1 MTPSGTGAA
10 TRDVVGV
17 YGKIP
22 AQGDFVRIHAADPA
36 AQALDVWIQE
46 SLEALARANAELPR
60 EPVYFMHQ
68 GAGQGAL
75 VGVLMRSADRVGRV
89 YPLAVFAR
97 VDPSTLGG
105 AYSGFPTAYS
115 LFLQDA
121 ARLAAD
127 LDRVDA
133 ALLAARARSL
143 RVPSP
148 AEVSQAALVCQHVLN
163 VSLTG
168 DLLRRVFADAPPGSH
183 YYAFKTALD
192 ACDTTRSRPPR
203 VPITLDCPITSDVD
217 LFAWLELCRR
227 RLLGVPVLPTFV
239 WREASAPRLL
249 VSLGPAQGA
258 MLKYLVRPED
268 QATQRWPLLTARP
281 DAIEAAWHGVAAHHR
296 QVLDAPAA
304 PLEALLSTLAH

>member
-46 SLEALARANAELPR
+46 SLEALSRANAELPR

-133 ALLAARARSL
+133 GLLAARARCGCRL
-143 RVPSP
+143 
-148 AEVSQAALVCQHVLN
+148 
-163 VSLTG
+163 
-168 DLLRRVFADAPPGSH
+168 PP
-183 YYAFKTALD
+183 
-192 ACDTTRSRPPR
+192 RSRRPR
-203 VPITLDCPITSDVD
+203 WS
-217 LFAWLELCRR
+217 
-227 RLLGVPVLPTFV
+227 
-239 WREASAPRLL
+239 
-249 VSLGPAQGA
+249 VS
-258 MLKYLVRPED
+258 
-268 QATQRWPLLTARP
+268 TC
-281 DAIEAAWHGVAAHHR
+281 
-296 QVLDAPAA
+296 
-304 PLEALLSTLAH
+304 ST